1 MAAATATTAPV
12 PAIKRLPDPLDKRTR
27 QLLARAQPPEKPDMH
42 GCVYDDGCPWA
53 ICYACEY
60 ERSPARYQERIRRS
74 VNIEMISAYFR
85 NVSAGAAAGAWPST
99 AGLGGS
105 DPRSASA
112 GGGDSDWLLDA
123 IVAELDKPRAE
134 RTYTDEQLADT
145 KLVAEPGSLLAGLRV
160 LLAFV

>member
-1 MAAATATTAPV
+1 MAASTATTAPA

-27 QLLARAQPPEKPDMH
+27 QLLVRAQPPEKPDMH
-42 GCVYDDGCPWA
+42 GCAYDDGCPWA

-85 NVSAGAAAGAWPST
+85 NVSAGQAAGSW
-99 AGLGGS
+99 
-105 DPRSASA
+105 
-112 GGGDSDWLLDA
+112 GGDSDWLLGE

-134 RTYTDEQLADT
+134 RTYTDEQLADA
-145 KLVAEPGSLLAGLRV
+145 KLAAEPGSLLAGLRA
-160 LLAFV
+160 LLAFA